1 MTTTLETKTIEKS
14 LFVEARLW
22 LDRVNGNSYF
32 SARVWVDGH
41 IVSVLPFQYGYGNQ
55 YLYEANE
62 ELIRLGYISPEF
74 SGRPLWVSTREAL
87 GVDMYY
93 SEAYGLKKDMFKVSN

>member
-1 MTTTLETKTIEKS
+1 MNTKKIERS

-22 LDRVNGNSYF
+22 FDKQNGNSYF

-41 IVSVLPFQYGYGNQ
+41 IVSVLPFQYGYGTQ

-62 ELIRLGYISPEF
+62 ELIRLGYIDQEYT
-74 SGRPLWVSTREAL
+74 GRPLWISTREAL

-93 SEAYGLKKDMFKVSN
+93 SETYGLKKDMFRVEAVA